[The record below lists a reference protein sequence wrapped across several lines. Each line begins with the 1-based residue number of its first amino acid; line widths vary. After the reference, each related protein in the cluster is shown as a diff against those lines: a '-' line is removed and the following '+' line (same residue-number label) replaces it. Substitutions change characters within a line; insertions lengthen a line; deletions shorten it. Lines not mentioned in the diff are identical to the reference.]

1 MATTAGTT
9 GAGGTGSGAGG
20 SGTGG
25 KRLVL
30 AAMIFAVAMTFIDQT
45 IVSIAV
51 PEIQRDLG
59 LSNTGVQWIVNSY
72 LLALAATFAIG
83 GRISDILGHR
93 KMVVLGVIVFATAS
107 ALNGAVPDGDLAE
120 AWFITF
126 RAIQGVGAAL
136 MLPAALAI
144 VVGSFELR
152 ERGKALAI
160 FFAITGGL
168 TAIGPIAGGY
178 LSEWTW
184 RAIFWV
190 NVPVAIVA
198 LVLIAVSKPV
208 DTKQPAPF
216 DFRGAV
222 LVVLGMTASVLGF
235 QQASQWGWTDPAT
248 LGCILTGIAL
258 LAVFVV
264 VEARTEHPLIRVAI
278 FESRP
283 FATENVVLFL
293 SMIAFI
299 PMFFFAS
306 MYAQISLGNSVSEAG
321 LYMMTFFAGF
331 AVASQFGG
339 RMLDNIG
346 AKPAVVL
353 GCAVGAVGFAL
364 WARQLTDLS
373 FDSQWPYIVVAGAGI
388 GFMLG
393 PANTDAVNR
402 ASRAA
407 YGEVSGITQTVRN
420 YGSSI
425 GLAILGTIL
434 ITQNR
439 VHVEDSLA
447 ALGISK
453 ARADEIARSL
463 TQSGGDDRH
472 GFAEKVGS
480 KAAKV
485 FDAVQS
491 DFAHATQ
498 VVFYVMAGALAVA
511 TIVALIGL
519 QRGRQDEVVA

>member
-1 MATTAGTT
+1 VHGVAAATTSG
-9 GAGGTGSGAGG
+9 GGTGTG
-20 SGTGG
+20 S
-25 KRLVL
+25 KNLVL
-30 AAMIFAVAMTFIDQT
+30 AAMIFAVGMTFIDQT

-51 PEIQRDLG
+51 PEIQRELG
-59 LSNTGVQWIVNSY
+59 LSATGVQWVVNAY
-72 LLALAATFAIG
+72 LLTLAATFAIG
-83 GRISDILGHR
+83 GRIADIVGRR

-120 AWFITF
+120 AWFIFF

-152 ERGKALAI
+152 ERGKALAV

-190 NVPVAIVA
+190 NVPVAIIA
-198 LVLIAVSKPV
+198 LILIMKAKPA
-208 DTKQPAPF
+208 DTKEPAPF
-216 DFRGAV
+216 DYRGAAL
-222 LVVLGMTASVLGF
+222 LVFGMGAGVLGF
-235 QQASQWGWTDPAT
+235 QQASQWGWSDPAT
-248 LGCILTGIAL
+248 LGCIVGGIVL
-258 LAVFVV
+258 LVAFVA
-264 VEARTEHPLIRVAI
+264 VEARTEHPVIRVSI
-278 FESRP
+278 FKSRA

-306 MYAQISLGNSVSEAG
+306 MYAQIALGNSVSEAG

-331 AVASQFGG
+331 AIASQFGG
-339 RMLDNIG
+339 RILDKVG

-353 GCAVGAVGFAL
+353 GCGVGAVGFAL
-364 WARQLTDLS
+364 WANELTDLS
-373 FDSQWPYIVVAGAGI
+373 FNSQWPYIVIAGAGI

-393 PANTDAVNR
+393 PASTDAVNR
-402 ASRAA
+402 ASQAA

-420 YGSSI
+420 YGASL
-425 GLAILGTIL
+425 GLAILGAIL
-434 ITQNR
+434 ISQNR
-439 VHVEDSLA
+439 SNVEESLA
-447 ALGISK
+447 RFHIPT

-463 TQSGGDDRH
+463 TQSNGGDKQR
-472 GFAEKVGS
+472 FTEKAGS
-480 KAAKV
+480 NAAKV
-485 FDAVQS
+485 FESIQL
-491 DFAHATQ
+491 DFAQATK
-498 VVFYVMAGALAVA
+498 VVFFVMAGALAVA
-511 TIVALIGL
+511 TVVALVGL
-519 QRGRQDEVVA
+519 QRGRQEAIVD